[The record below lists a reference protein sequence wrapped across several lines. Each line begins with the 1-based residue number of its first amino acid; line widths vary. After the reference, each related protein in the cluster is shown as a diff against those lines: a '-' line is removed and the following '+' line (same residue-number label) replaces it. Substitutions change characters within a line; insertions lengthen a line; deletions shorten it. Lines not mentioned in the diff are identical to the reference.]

1 MKKEKI
7 RVEYFKL
14 RIKGHS
20 YSQCRVILNAKFGY
34 EVCRKTLI
42 RQSKKHKET
51 KWDFKDKSKR
61 PKTIHYKITPD
72 IEDKVIHLRN
82 KTGFGARKL
91 ATYVEVSHESVNKI
105 LMKYNLTD
113 PPKRRKKRKKYI
125 RWERKHV
132 NSLWQMDLS
141 EKKIEGKYCFS
152 VMDDCSRYRICL
164 VGLNQTSTDII
175 TNILDKMIN
184 KYGKPR
190 EVLTDN
196 GSVFGG
202 KSKHSKFDRWCRRRN
217 IKHIRTQV
225 HSPTTQG
232 KVERGFGV
240 LAREIKYCNSDIE
253 LFMMRYNYFRPH
265 ESLDMKSPAEIFNDL
280 SKLN

>member
-1 MKKEKI
+1 MKKEEI
-7 RVEYFKL
+7 RREYFKL
-14 RIKGHS
+14 RINGHS
-20 YSQCRVILNAKFGY
+20 YSQCKVILKAKFNY

-42 RQSKKHKET
+42 RWSKKLKTDE
-51 KWDFKDKSKR
+51 WDLKDKSKR
-61 PKTIHYKITPD
+61 PNTIYYRITPE
-72 IEDKVIHLRN
+72 IENKIIELRN
-82 KTGFGARKL
+82 KTGYGAKKL
-91 ATYVEVSHESVNKI
+91 ATYVEISHESVNKI
-105 LMKYNLTD
+105 LVKNNLTD

-141 EKKIEGKYCFS
+141 EKKIEGRYCFS
-152 VMDDCSRYRICL
+152 VMDDCSRYKLCL
-164 VGLNQTSTDII
+164 VGLNKTSTIII
-175 TNILDKMIN
+175 TKILDDLIK

-190 EVLTDN
+190 EILTDN

-202 KSKHSKFDRWCRRRN
+202 KNKHSKFDRWCNRRG

-232 KVERGFGV
+232 KIERGFGI
-240 LAREIKYCNSDIE
+240 LAREIKYCNGNIE
-253 LFMMRYNYFRPH
+253 LFRMRYNHFRPN
-265 ESLDMKSPAEIFNDL
+265 ESLDMKTPAEIFNDL